1 MGSFFKVLPFFLQM
15 LMEAFKPGEGEN
27 VSRASKIMTLII
39 TILLSY
45 SGFVSYAYVQQF
57 HALVAVQSH
66 DTYMSQSYQEMKQ
79 DRDKLKEDNGKLY
92 DRLFVCL
99 GQKPPYESTFN
110 SSKVSG
116 STKDLSSTKPETP
129 VNPASTPEQRKEAS
143 ARPVGNLNANSFR
156 QEIIKTL
163 SSSKE

>member
-57 HALVAVQSH
+57 HALVA
-66 DTYMSQSYQEMKQ
+66 
-79 DRDKLKEDNGKLY
+79 
-92 DRLFVCL
+92 
-99 GQKPPYESTFN
+99 
-110 SSKVSG
+110 
-116 STKDLSSTKPETP
+116 
-129 VNPASTPEQRKEAS
+129 
-143 ARPVGNLNANSFR
+143 
-156 QEIIKTL
+156 
-163 SSSKE
+163 

>member
-116 STKDLSSTKPETP
+116 ST
-129 VNPASTPEQRKEAS
+129 PEQRKEAS